1 MTGSREI
8 SLEHLTLLD
17 VAPPDLVSLAAD
29 AGFDAVSL
37 RISPATDGEEPWP
50 VGPGSPMLAETTGRL
65 AGTGIRVL
73 GAEAVRL
80 DHDPRGWE
88 PVVATAAALGARYL
102 NAISDDADLAR
113 LADRFGRLARLAV
126 PCGVRPVIEF
136 MSYKPV
142 RSLAAALDIAA
153 QSDGGRV
160 LVDALHVQ
168 RCGVDLGEL
177 ARADPALLGYVQL
190 CDAPLEP
197 PAGRPPP
204 GSLPR
209 GQPPAAAWPGRPG
222 RAAAR
227 AGRTAAAGSA
237 GRSAGHPARRRGGPV
252 PGTVPPPVPPATC
265 AAGPPMHQP
274 GHRLGRLGP
283 LTRHPEG
290 RSHRA
295 RPAGRR

>member
-209 GQPPAAAWPGRPG
+209 GQPPAGRLAREARAGGCCPG
-222 RAAAR
+222 RANCRCGICWALCRAPCPPAWRSRPRNCPAACPPGNWR
-227 AGRTAAAGSA
+227 SRPADAPAGSSPRPP
-237 GRSAGHPARRRGGPV
+237 RSADPSP
-252 PGTVPPPVPPATC
+252 
-265 AAGPPMHQP
+265 
-274 GHRLGRLGP
+274 
-283 LTRHPEG
+283 
-290 RSHRA
+290 
-295 RPAGRR
+295 